1 MLNKAGIKNII
12 ENINKQKFGKAVIIS
27 WTVFT
32 FLLYNLFLLTILI
45 RFNLTFL
52 FGGFPDYKNL
62 ENPTSDQAS
71 EIYSSDGVLLGKYYR
86 ENRSPVTYEEISPN
100 VIKALIAT
108 EDNRFQ
114 QHSGIDLKGFFAI
127 FYYTL
132 KGEKRGSSTITQQL
146 AKNLFK
152 TRTDKGLFGYIPIVN
167 VLIAKTKEWMLSI
180 ELER

>member
-1 MLNKAGIKNII
+1 MDIKKNLEDLI
-12 ENINKQKFGKAVIIS
+12 KQKQGKVVVIS
-27 WTVFT
+27 WIVFS
-32 FLLYNLFLLTILI
+32 FVLYNLFLLTVLI

-52 FGGFPDYKNL
+52 FGGFPDYENL

-71 EIYSSDGVLLGKYYR
+71 EIYSSDGILLGKYYR
-86 ENRSPVTYEEISPN
+86 ENRSPVEYEKISPN

-108 EDNRFQ
+108 EDTRFYD
-114 QHSGIDLKGFFAI
+114 HSGIDLKGFFAI

-132 KGEKRGSSTITQQL
+132 KGDKRGSSTITQQL

-152 TRTDKGLFGYIPIVN
+152 TRTDKGLLGYIPVVN

-180 ELER
+180 